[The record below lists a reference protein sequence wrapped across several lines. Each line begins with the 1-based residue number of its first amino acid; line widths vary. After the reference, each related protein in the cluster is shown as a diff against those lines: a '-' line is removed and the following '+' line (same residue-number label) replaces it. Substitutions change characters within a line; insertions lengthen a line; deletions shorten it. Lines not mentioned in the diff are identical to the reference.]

1 MKLPNPVR
9 VTGKVI
15 ICDPIDPAGV
25 ATMNRAGL
33 TVDYYPDIDS
43 NELNSKIK
51 DYDIIIVRSRTRINK
66 DAVAAALKAKIIA
79 RVGVGLDNID
89 IKSAEDKGIKVINS
103 SEAAINAVAE
113 LVIGCMISLAR
124 SITRADKE
132 LKNGNWIKNDLMGME
147 LRGKYIGL
155 IGVGH
160 IGRNLGRLARAL
172 RMNVIG
178 YDIYPIDADYV
189 REVGLIKTD
198 LNTLVESADF
208 ISCHVPLTS
217 ETRHMLSKD
226 LFAKMKPTT
235 YIVNTSRGAV
245 IDENALYYAL
255 KTNKI
260 AGAALDVFEIEPP
273 INKNLVELPNVICTP
288 HIGSQTK
295 ESQELASTVIAE
307 KVIQIMHEHQSGS
320 ANI

>member
-1 MKLPNPVR
+1 MR
-9 VTGKVI
+9 ATGKVI
-15 ICDPIDPAGV
+15 VSDPIDPAGV
-25 ATMNRAGL
+25 AILERAGL
-33 TVDYYPDIDS
+33 TVDYYPEIDS
-43 NELNSKIK
+43 NELFSKVK
-51 DYDIIIVRSRTRINK
+51 DYDVVIVRSRTRINREVIEA
-66 DAVAAALKAKIIA
+66 AVKAKIIA

-89 IKSAEDKGIKVINS
+89 VKSAEDKGIRVINS

-113 LVIGCMISLAR
+113 LALGCMICLAR

-132 LKNGNWIKNDLMGME
+132 IKNGNWIKKDLIGTE

-155 IGVGH
+155 IGVGN
-160 IGRNLGRLARAL
+160 IGRNLGRLARGL

-189 REVGLIKTD
+189 REIGLIKTD

-217 ETRHMLSKD
+217 ETKHMLGAE

-245 IDENALYYAL
+245 IDENALYDAL
-255 KTNKI
+255 RTNKI

-273 INKNLVELPNVICTP
+273 VNKKLIDLPNLICTP

-295 ESQELASTVIAE
+295 ESQELAATVIAE
-307 KVIQIMHEHQSGS
+307 KVIQIMHELQLDSE
-320 ANI
+320 NT

>member
-1 MKLPNPVR
+1 MK

-15 ICDPIDPAGV
+15 VCDPID
-25 ATMNRAGL
+25 TTGL
-33 TVDYYPDIDS
+33 STLERSGLRVDYYPEIDS
-43 NELNSKIK
+43 SELFSKIK
-51 DYDIIIVRSRTRINK
+51 DYDVIIVRSRTIINK
-66 DAVAAALKAKIIA
+66 EAVGAATKAKIIA

-89 IKSAEDKGIKVINS
+89 VKSAEGKGIKVINS

-113 LVIGCMISLAR
+113 LVIGSMISLAR

-132 LKNGNWIKNDLMGME
+132 LKNGNWIKKDLIGTE

-155 IGVGH
+155 IGVGN
-160 IGRNLGRLARAL
+160 IGRNLGRLARGL

-178 YDIYPIDADYV
+178 YDIYPIDSDYV

-208 ISCHVPLTS
+208 ISCHVPLTP
-217 ETRHMLSKD
+217 ETNHMLGET
-226 LFAKMKPTT
+226 LFSKMKPTA
-235 YIVNTSRGAV
+235 YVVNTSRGAV
-245 IDENALYYAL
+245 IDEDALYNAL
-255 KTNKI
+255 KSNKI

-273 INKNLVELPNVICTP
+273 VNKMLIELPNVICTP

-295 ESQELASTVIAE
+295 ESQELAATVIAE
-307 KVIQIMHEHQSGS
+307 KVIQIMYENQS
-320 ANI
+320 AQ

>member
-1 MKLPNPVR
+1 MK

-15 ICDPIDPAGV
+15 VCDPIDPAGV
-25 ATMNRAGL
+25 AILERAGL
-33 TVDYYPDIDS
+33 TVDYHPEIES
-43 NELNSKIK
+43 NELISKIK
-51 DYDIIIVRSRTRINK
+51 DYDVIIVRSRTRIDK
-66 DAVAAALKAKIIA
+66 AAVEAAVEAKIIA

-89 IKSAEDKGIKVINS
+89 VKSAEDKGIKVVNS

-113 LVIGCMISLAR
+113 LVIGCMVSLAR

-132 LKNGNWIKNDLMGME
+132 LKNGYWIKKDLMGTE

-155 IGVGH
+155 IGVGN

-178 YDIYPIDADYV
+178 YDIYPIDADFV

-198 LNTLVESADF
+198 LNTLVESSDF

-217 ETRHMLSKD
+217 ETRHMLHAG
-226 LFAKMKPTT
+226 LFAKMKPTA
-235 YIVNTSRGAV
+235 YVINTSRGAV
-245 IDENALYYAL
+245 IDENALYDAL

-273 INKNLVELPNVICTP
+273 VNKKLVELPNLICTP

-295 ESQELASTVIAE
+295 ESQGLAATVIAE
-307 KVIQIMHEHQSGS
+307 KVIQIMYGHQAG
-320 ANI
+320 

>member
-1 MKLPNPVR
+1 MK

-15 ICDPIDPAGV
+15 VCDPID
-25 ATMNRAGL
+25 TTGL
-33 TVDYYPDIDS
+33 STLERSGLRVDYYPEIDS
-43 NELNSKIK
+43 SELFSKIK
-51 DYDIIIVRSRTRINK
+51 DYDVIIVRSRTIINK
-66 DAVAAALKAKIIA
+66 EAVGAATKAKIIA

-89 IKSAEDKGIKVINS
+89 VNSAEGKGIKVINS

-113 LVIGCMISLAR
+113 LVIGSMISLAR

-132 LKNGNWIKNDLMGME
+132 LKNGNWIKKDLIGTE

-155 IGVGH
+155 IGVGN
-160 IGRNLGRLARAL
+160 IGRNLGRLARGL

-178 YDIYPIDADYV
+178 YDIYPIDLDYV

-208 ISCHVPLTS
+208 ISCHVPLTP
-217 ETRHMLSKD
+217 ETNHMLGET
-226 LFAKMKPTT
+226 LFSKMKPTA
-235 YIVNTSRGAV
+235 YVVNTSRGAV
-245 IDENALYYAL
+245 IDEDALYNAL
-255 KTNKI
+255 KSNKI

-273 INKNLVELPNVICTP
+273 VNKMLIELPNVICTP

-295 ESQELASTVIAE
+295 ESQELAATVIAE
-307 KVIQIMHEHQSGS
+307 KVIQIMYENQS
-320 ANI
+320 AQ